1 MIFIPPLNHR
11 PRRKQEG
18 LFRDVGHADNKFT
31 QMIYRESNNAV
42 QGLNS
47 PQLSSTCTVALV
59 NAAALWFG
67 GEFVVWEWGG
77 NETVNTLLLWA
88 GKTDDLK

>member
-1 MIFIPPLNHR
+1 M
-11 PRRKQEG
+11 
-18 LFRDVGHADNKFT
+18 FRDVGHADNKFT

-67 GEFVVWEWGG
+67 WEFVVWE
-77 NETVNTLLLWA
+77 
-88 GKTDDLK
+88 